1 VCDDAGVVL
10 QSIGDWLSA
19 YQRVTHYLRAL
30 DVWQPPPH
38 LLALAV
44 LERALSKADGDR
56 GVPPLR
62 LAMDEVHTLLGQQ
75 VSVSHDPAG
84 AGLDWRGSVC
94 WRIGSWLAD
103 GAKHEALR
111 DPSEIYRLRPV
122 PAEAPGPMV
131 PQPFEASPLTR
142 AVRALTTGIRVRV
155 EAAWLRRHA

>member
-1 VCDDAGVVL
+1 ML
-10 QSIGDWLSA
+10 QSIGDWLTA
-19 YQRVTHYLRAL
+19 YQRVTHYFRTL

-56 GVPPLR
+56 GPTLLR

-75 VSVSHDPAG
+75 VSTSHDPAG

-103 GAKHEALR
+103 GAKHDALR

-122 PAEAPGPMV
+122 PAEVPGPMV
-131 PQPFEASPLTR
+131 PQRLEASPLTR
-142 AVRALTTGIRVRV
+142 AVRALTTGIRVRL